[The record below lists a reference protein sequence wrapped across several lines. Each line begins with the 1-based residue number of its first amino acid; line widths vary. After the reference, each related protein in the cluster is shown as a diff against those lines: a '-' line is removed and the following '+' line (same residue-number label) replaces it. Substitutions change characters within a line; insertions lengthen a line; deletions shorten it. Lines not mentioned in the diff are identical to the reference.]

1 MCECGDCRL
10 YLIGLS
16 PAVLEEHLIEL
27 IGLLLQLDLIDRRL
41 REHFVAHQVLV
52 LV

>member
-16 PAVLEEHLIEL
+16 VLEEHLIEL

-41 REHFVAHQVLV
+41 RKHLVTHQMLV